1 MNIFSL
7 FPINALLI
15 SSMGLYAVYKKSS
28 LENGLFLTTSLSIA
42 CWNLCIWYIETQV
55 TAANVNLVSDLQLVS
70 ALLFSVNFYFFCRQL
85 AKIPLSATSSLA
97 HMVILTL
104 IVIVILCT
112 DMISYAVLEA
122 GKVVFYDGIGYFLYM
137 IYLTTY
143 TLLGVCALVKLYSR
157 SPESRPHIIHLLVGF
172 SLFFLITVWCNMILP
187 LFGNY
192 DYLLY
197 GYLSSLFPSTMFFI
211 TTFLKYD
218 LAGTRLVV
226 SKRVSVLVTY
236 GIVISSAL
244 LVYQL
249 SITNTSMGTILL
261 PLLCL
266 FWSLYAEPFK
276 RLLTSSVRRKFVRG
290 WYDANEVISKISEQL
305 TAEKDSNTIIQEVR
319 NLLDSVFEVEILQAF
334 IANKENQSYY
344 LQSNVFIAEMDIL
357 DNRPNIAIT
366 SDDVIREIV
375 SFSQPTMILTCSTE
389 LQEFCRQ
396 LGHKNMQHT
405 LILPLH
411 SPELLE
417 GFIILG
423 EKSNQDLYNEYDM
436 QFFKRLLN
444 YLSAVFFRLTPMKE
458 LETIYLKTKQKLHQT
473 EIQFLQTRNEKI
485 EAVAHATHQCHH
497 ELKTPLSIIKLAVG
511 RLQNLQNIDE
521 FKALV
526 YEEIERASTVINETL
541 TITDSAKP
549 QPSERELVDVNKA
562 IDRCFKLMPVSGYTL
577 HTELSSIPK
586 IYGLLSDLEIVF
598 TNLMSNAKEA
608 MPNGGQLKVC
618 SFQKHSDVIITFADS
633 GTGIPEELQRRIW
646 DPYSSGHQTKAGNS
660 TAGRGWGMTIV
671 HRIITEHG
679 GSISFNSQ
687 PNEGTEFV
695 IKLPTPS
702 FSNLDIKL
710 SKVSTI

>member
-1 MNIFSL
+1 MDIYSL
-7 FPINALLI
+7 FPINPLLI
-15 SSMGLYAVYKKSS
+15 STMGLCAVYKKSS

-42 CWNLCIWYIETQV
+42 SWNLCIWYLETQV

-122 GKVVFYDGIGYFLYM
+122 GKVVFYDDIGYFLYM
-137 IYLTTY
+137 IYLATY
-143 TLLGVCALVKLYSR
+143 TLQGVCALVKLYSK

-187 LFGNY
+187 LWGNY
-192 DYLLY
+192 DYLPY
-197 GYLSSLFPSTMFFI
+197 GHLSSLFPSTMFFI
-211 TTFLKYD
+211 ITFLKYD
-218 LAGTRLVV
+218 LVGTRLVV

-249 SITNTSMGTILL
+249 SITNISMGTILL

-305 TAEKDSNTIIQEVR
+305 TTEKDINTIIQEVR

-357 DNRPNIAIT
+357 DHRPNIAIT
-366 SDDVIREIV
+366 SDDIIREIV
-375 SFSQPTMILTCSTE
+375 SFSQPTMILSCSTE
-389 LQEFCRQ
+389 LQKLCRQ

-423 EKSNQDLYNEYDM
+423 EKSNQDPYNEYDM

-458 LETIYLKTKQKLHQT
+458 LETIYLRTKQKLHQT
-473 EIQFLQTRNEKI
+473 EIQLMRTEKI
-485 EAVAHATHQCHH
+485 EAVAHATRQCHH

-511 RLQNLQNIDE
+511 RLKNLHNLDE

-526 YEEIERASTVINETL
+526 YEEIERASMVIDETL

-549 QPSERELVDVNKA
+549 QPSERQLVDVNKA

-577 HTELSSIPK
+577 YTELTSIPK
-586 IYGLLSDLEIVF
+586 VYGVLSDLEIVF

-618 SFQKHSDVIITFADS
+618 SFQKNSDVIISFADT
-633 GTGIPEELQRRIW
+633 GKGIPEELKHRIW
-646 DPYSSGHQTKAGNS
+646 DPYSSGHQTKTGNS

-679 GSISFNSQ
+679 GSIGFNSQ
-687 PNEGTEFV
+687 PNEGTEF
-695 IKLPTPS
+695 IIRLPIPC
-702 FSNLDIKL
+702 FSSLDINL
-710 SKVSTI
+710 NEASTT